1 MLEWDVIVIGA
12 GAAGLFCAIQ
22 AGKRGRRVLLLE
34 HNEAVG
40 KKIRISGGGRCN
52 FTNLWTNPDNFIS
65 ANPHFCKSALARYTP
80 TDFIALVEKHGIA
93 YHEKKLG
100 QLFCNGSAQQ
110 IIDLL
115 LKESA
120 AAGVEVRC
128 NAQVHEVLKDQEA
141 ETFSAATNQG
151 NLLSSSLVIAT
162 GGLSIAS
169 LGATDFGYRIAR
181 QFGLKIEA
189 ATPAL
194 VPLVLLMFGATE
206 RMALILVI
214 FGSAGSLLLP
224 TMYGAQHVEPQ
235 ARDVARGYRL
245 RRRDTVWHILV
256 PSAMPF
262 IATGLRISATI
273 SLLLAIGAEL
283 IGGAPGLGNQIS
295 IDQQNNHIPQMY
307 AYIVVCAALGAVVN
321 LAMARLERRVIRW
334 SPSQR

>member
-1 MLEWDVIVIGA
+1 MTSTRDPASSRTLRAPSRPPGQDAPEAMRRHRLLVPALRLLLIVLAVCAWQIVVVTGAVPESAVATPTGVAAQLGPLVTTGAFWSAFWSTVATWAIGLVAATVIAVP
-12 GAAGLFCAIQ
+12 AGL
-22 AGKRGRRVLLLE
+22 LL
-34 HNEAVG
+34 G
-40 KKIRISGGGRCN
+40 SSR
-52 FTNLWTNPDNFIS
+52 
-65 ANPHFCKSALARYTP
+65 
-80 TDFIALVEKHGIA
+80 IA
-93 YHEKKLG
+93 Y
-100 QLFCNGSAQQ
+100 
-110 IIDLL
+110 
-115 LKESA
+115 
-120 AAGVEVRC
+120 R
-128 NAQVHEVLKDQEA
+128 
-141 ETFSAATNQG
+141 
-151 NLLSSSLVIAT
+151 LSRFT
-162 GGLSIAS
+162 M
-169 LGATDFGYRIAR
+169 DFLRTIPP
-181 QFGLKIEA
+181 I
-189 ATPAL
+189 AL

>member
-1 MLEWDVIVIGA
+1 MTSTRDPASTRALRAPSRPPAQDAPEAMRRHRLLVPALRLLLIVLAACAWQIVVVTGAVPESAVATPTGVAAQIGPLVTTGAFWSAFWSTVATWAIGLVAATVIAVP
-12 GAAGLFCAIQ
+12 AGL
-22 AGKRGRRVLLLE
+22 LL
-34 HNEAVG
+34 G
-40 KKIRISGGGRCN
+40 SSR
-52 FTNLWTNPDNFIS
+52 
-65 ANPHFCKSALARYTP
+65 
-80 TDFIALVEKHGIA
+80 IA
-93 YHEKKLG
+93 Y
-100 QLFCNGSAQQ
+100 
-110 IIDLL
+110 
-115 LKESA
+115 
-120 AAGVEVRC
+120 R
-128 NAQVHEVLKDQEA
+128 
-141 ETFSAATNQG
+141 
-151 NLLSSSLVIAT
+151 LSRFT
-162 GGLSIAS
+162 M
-169 LGATDFGYRIAR
+169 DFLRTIPP
-181 QFGLKIEA
+181 I
-189 ATPAL
+189 AL

-334 SPSQR
+334 SPSHR

>member
-1 MLEWDVIVIGA
+1 MRRHRLLVPALRLLLIVLAVCTWQIVVVTGAVPESAVATPTGIAAQLGPLVTTGAFWSAFWSTVATWAIGLVAATVIAVP
-12 GAAGLFCAIQ
+12 AGL
-22 AGKRGRRVLLLE
+22 LL
-34 HNEAVG
+34 G
-40 KKIRISGGGRCN
+40 SSR
-52 FTNLWTNPDNFIS
+52 
-65 ANPHFCKSALARYTP
+65 
-80 TDFIALVEKHGIA
+80 IA
-93 YHEKKLG
+93 Y
-100 QLFCNGSAQQ
+100 
-110 IIDLL
+110 
-115 LKESA
+115 
-120 AAGVEVRC
+120 R
-128 NAQVHEVLKDQEA
+128 
-141 ETFSAATNQG
+141 
-151 NLLSSSLVIAT
+151 LSRFT
-162 GGLSIAS
+162 M
-169 LGATDFGYRIAR
+169 DFLRTIPP
-181 QFGLKIEA
+181 I
-189 ATPAL
+189 AL

-206 RMALILVI
+206 RMALVLVI